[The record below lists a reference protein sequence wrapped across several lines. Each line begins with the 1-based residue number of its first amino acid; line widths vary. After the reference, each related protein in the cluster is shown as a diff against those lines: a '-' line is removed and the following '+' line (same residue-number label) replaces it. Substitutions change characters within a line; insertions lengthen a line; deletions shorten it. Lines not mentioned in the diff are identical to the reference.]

1 MDHFRA
7 MDRFVAKE
15 NISLFEGELLKQ
27 IGPAKRELIEALLAK
42 ERAKLAATNPKQNPR
57 TKDASS

>member
-27 IGPAKRELIEALLAK
+27 IGPAKRELIEAAK